1 MLRTNGDCPLFPAA
15 VCLVAWFPAD
25 ADSPNRYRA
34 ESRGAADLCFA
45 ADEATAARLAMLTP
59 HVFQAAP
66 GPKLVTLATTWANG
80 KLFHEATRTNAER
93 TRSLPR
99 VFRPEKRAVRV
110 LLQAD
115 DFTQGGTEQ
124 VVLDLARSLR
134 NDDFDVSLLILGK
147 QGSDVEKIRQAGVP
161 VLTLPGGDRES
172 HYRRLLKD
180 RRIDVVNAHYSLFG
194 SWIAAES
201 GIPFVQ
207 NIHNSYVY
215 LPPEGAADYRAHDP
229 FTSAYACVSQMAAHY
244 SDVKLGLPVSKMVLM
259 PNGIDLARLDAVGRD
274 ARPSLRRELGLKDD
288 DFVFLNVACFQP
300 LKCQATLVNAFA
312 EVIRRQPEAK
322 LVLVGQQM
330 YMHPAYYAEVERT
343 IARHGLEHA
352 VLLTGLRHDVPR
364 FYAAAD
370 AFVLP
375 SLVEGWS
382 LALGEAVAAGLPVV
396 ATSVGSAP
404 DLLPR
409 IGGRLIRPPFGD
421 ITNLDCL
428 NLGQYC
434 TNEDPQFVADLA
446 AAMED
451 VCRERSRPLIPDV
464 FRRSLD
470 CREAYKPY
478 GELYLWLMRGG
489 RPSAARPW
497 AGGRLASSQT
507 LPLAASTAA

>member
-1 MLRTNGDCPLFPAA
+1 M
-15 VCLVAWFPAD
+15 
-25 ADSPNRYRA
+25 
-34 ESRGAADLCFA
+34 
-45 ADEATAARLAMLTP
+45 
-59 HVFQAAP
+59 
-66 GPKLVTLATTWANG
+66 
-80 KLFHEATRTNAER
+80 
-93 TRSLPR
+93 
-99 VFRPEKRAVRV
+99 
-110 LLQAD
+110 
-115 DFTQGGTEQ
+115 
-124 VVLDLARSLR
+124 
-134 NDDFDVSLLILGK
+134 
-147 QGSDVEKIRQAGVP
+147 
-161 VLTLPGGDRES
+161 
-172 HYRRLLKD
+172 
-180 RRIDVVNAHYSLFG
+180 
-194 SWIAAES
+194 
-201 GIPFVQ
+201 Q

-215 LPPEGAADYRAHDP
+215 LPPEDEADYQAHNP

-364 FYAAAD
+364 STRPPT
-370 AFVLP
+370 P
-375 SLVEGWS
+375 SFFPRWS
-382 LALGEAVAAGLPVV
+382 RAGAWPWARRWPPDCRWWPRAWLGA
-396 ATSVGSAP
+396 

-489 RPSAARPW
+489 RPRAARPW
-497 AGGRLASSQT
+497 ASGRLASSQT